1 MRGLP
6 LIALATASFALS
18 GCLAKTALDVAT
30 APVKI
35 ASKAVDLATTSQSE
49 ADQKRG
55 REIRQ
60 REERLGK
67 LQRTYEKQLK
77 QCHDG
82 SRAACSDA
90 QGTYAEIQLLLPGV
104 PVEADAGPRR

>member
-1 MRGLP
+1 MRGPTIVLLAVAP
-6 LIALATASFALS
+6 LALS
-18 GCLAKTALDVAT
+18 GCLAKTAFDVAT
-30 APVKI
+30 APVRV

-67 LQRTYEKQLK
+67 LQRSYEKQLK

-82 SRAACSDA
+82 SRAACSAA
-90 QGTYAEIQLLLPGV
+90 QGTYAEIQLLMPSV
-104 PVEADAGPRR
+104 PAEPEDPRRR